1 MNMLRLGILA
11 LFVLTV
17 ILFAAVKIKD
27 AMTDDTPPVI
37 HAAADLLEVS
47 VTDGEDKLL
56 QGMTA
61 TDRQDGDL
69 TDKLMVAGISQLI
82 TEDTAKVTYVVFDS
96 DGNMHSYVRKIRY
109 TDYRRPHF
117 RLTAPLV
124 CEPGQSTT
132 LTDKLFASDVID
144 GDLSES
150 IRVTAYH
157 VNWEAEGQYTIT
169 VSATNSMG
177 DTATVT
183 LPLTVERADVT
194 RPTVTLNEYLIYLS
208 KGDTFDPTAYLVA
221 ATSDGVTPLGLAE
234 VTVRHDVD
242 TAKDGTY
249 SVTYTYTAANGKT
262 GTATLTV
269 VVG

>member
-1 MNMLRLGILA
+1 MNMLRLGVLT
-11 LFVLTV
+11 LLVLTV
-17 ILFAAVKIKD
+17 ILFASVKIKD

-37 HAAADLLEVS
+37 YAATDLLEIS
-47 VTDGEDKLL
+47 VTDGKDKLL
-56 QGMTA
+56 HGMTA

-69 TDKLMVAGISQLI
+69 TDKLMVAGVSQLI
-82 TEDTAKVTYVVFDS
+82 TEDTAKITYVVFDS
-96 DGNMHSYVRKIRY
+96 DGNMHSYVRKVRY

-124 CEPGQSTT
+124 CEPGQSTV
-132 LTDKLFASDVID
+132 LTDKLFATDVID

-157 VNWEAEGQYTIT
+157 VIWETEGQYTIT

-183 LPLTVERADVT
+183 LPLTVEKADAA
-194 RPTVTLNEYLIYLS
+194 RPTVTLTEYLIYLS
-208 KGDTFDPTAYLVA
+208 KGDAFDPAAYLAA
-221 ATSDGVTPLGLAE
+221 ATADGVTPLALSQ
-234 VTVRHDVD
+234 VTVRSDVD

-262 GTATLTV
+262 GIATLTV

>member
-1 MNMLRLGILA
+1 MNMLRLGVLA
-11 LFVLTV
+11 LFGLTV
-17 ILFAAVKIKD
+17 ILFASVKIKD
-27 AMTDDTPPVI
+27 AKTDNTPPLI
-37 HAAADLLEVS
+37 HAATDLLEIR

-56 QGMTA
+56 RGMTA
-61 TDRQDGDL
+61 TDQQDGDL
-69 TDKLMVAGISQLI
+69 TDQLIVAGISQLI

-96 DGNMHSYVRKIRY
+96 DGNMQSYVRKIRY

-157 VNWEAEGQYTIT
+157 VNWETEGQYTIT

-177 DTATVT
+177 DTATVI
-183 LPLTVERADVT
+183 LPVTVEKTDVT
-194 RPTVTLNEYLIYLS
+194 RPTVTLTEYLIYLA
-208 KGDTFDPTAYLVA
+208 KDDTFDAAAYLES
-221 ATSDGVTPLGLAE
+221 ATSDGVTPLALSE
-234 VTVRHDVD
+234 VIVRHDVD
-242 TAKDGTY
+242 TAKEGTY
-249 SVTYTYTAANGKT
+249 SVIYTYTAANGKT